1 MQFMPKRHSDAIKAS
16 TEKKERRYEFGRAQT
31 ITLPFFFPRCKR
43 ASRGETKR
51 VCIAIIGQAR
61 CLFSFIFFLHTGAGV
76 LRTLSLP
83 TRKRRPR
90 HQKERNRHFF
100 FEKGCCLRE
109 LCPLRPPNPPQAL
122 FSSTI
127 SCSRQ
132 CLSALCAVMGRC
144 AWSDATRHD
153 ISLAHSAVGRTS
165 KLAQEEA
172 SANPGRANPA
182 SMWLAK
188 SEANMRA
195 RCGCPSTAA
204 ACAGVANALAMS
216 MRMGPCVL
224 ACAA

>member
-31 ITLPFFFPRCKR
+31 ITLRFFSRV
-43 ASRGETKR
+43 ASEQAGAKPKECALPSLGRR
-51 VCIAIIGQAR
+51 VVFFH
-61 CLFSFIFFLHTGAGV
+61 LSFFLHTGAGV